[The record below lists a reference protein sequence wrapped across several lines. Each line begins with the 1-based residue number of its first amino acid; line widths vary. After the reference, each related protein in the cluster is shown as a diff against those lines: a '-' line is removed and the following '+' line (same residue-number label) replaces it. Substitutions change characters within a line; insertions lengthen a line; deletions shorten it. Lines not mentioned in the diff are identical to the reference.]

1 MAIGYSAS
9 LISPHQWAEVPPQGG
24 QFKRVLASSFLLHLV
39 FFSVLLTIQ
48 VAPTLKE
55 NVPAYQVALV
65 SLSDLTSSSVAVP
78 QKTSSVPSPPPI
90 NHTMEKKSFP
100 SPVSP
105 ATSKPFQPNSER
117 LSETFA
123 GAVGSIAVPQERTVN
138 RVLPES
144 LPQDMFVDPPPI
156 EQGSQFTP
164 TPPPSLP
171 NLEVVQSTAQPMSD
185 PLPLPQEESFS
196 KALKDVVQSVQIP
209 ERRNRE
215 PKITQSTPITKSSPA
230 VEHRTIPPQL
240 PEAPLLAAVEP
251 SMNRSPSEFT
261 TPTEP
266 KLTKSFQEMVQSI
279 EIPSSPSR
287 HTAME
292 EMKQPSS
299 RGVEST
305 RSSHQKG
312 VAESLREVMKS
323 VVVPA
328 SRSEIIHREPK
339 VSVDPKRKPFVRSAK
354 SLTESLKEVLS
365 KVVVPNI
372 NTTKRKPVASK
383 QVQETRVPPTP
394 VTPKNQ
400 NVLHNVIMPP
410 KAPDLA
416 NLKSPSP
423 PFRPRERQAEP
434 SQLNQQIA
442 KLIVPEV
449 QAPEQGPSLLETVNA
464 KIQGASTDL
473 RVTGGI
479 QEGNP
484 YWGLVRRKVDQEWV
498 ASPLEVHAGQPIQVI
513 IGFRLQRTGHVQG
526 ITVEQ
531 SSGQSFFDRA
541 GKRAVLA
548 ADPFPPF
555 PADMKEAYKDL
566 QYQFTVGKETP

>member
-39 FFSVLLTIQ
+39 FFSLLLTIQ
-48 VAPTLKE
+48 VAPTFKE

-90 NHTMEKKSFP
+90 NHTMEKESLP

-105 ATSKPFQPNSER
+105 TPSKPFQPNSER

-123 GAVGSIAVPQERTVN
+123 GAVGTIAVPQDRTVN
-138 RVLPES
+138 RVLP
-144 LPQDMFVDPPPI
+144 
-156 EQGSQFTP
+156 QGQSFDAPERPSHMQRDSQFTP
-164 TPPPSLP
+164 TPI
-171 NLEVVQSTAQPMSD
+171 A
-185 PLPLPQEESFS
+185 
-196 KALKDVVQSVQIP
+196 
-209 ERRNRE
+209 
-215 PKITQSTPITKSSPA
+215 KSPTA
-230 VEHRTIPPQL
+230 VENGKISPQL
-240 PEAPLLAAVEP
+240 PEAPLLAAIEP
-251 SMNRSPSEFT
+251 SMNQSPSELT

-287 HTAME
+287 TTTME
-292 EMKQPSS
+292 EPKQLSP

-305 RSSHQKG
+305 RSPNQKG
-312 VAESLREVMKS
+312 VAESLKEVMKS

-328 SRSEIIHREPK
+328 SRSETIHQEPK
-339 VSVDPKRKPFVRSAK
+339 VSVGPKRKPFVRSAK

-365 KVVVPNI
+365 KVVVPNVT
-372 NTTKRKPVASK
+372 TTKRKPVVSN
-383 QVQETRVPPTP
+383 QVQETLVPPTP
-394 VTPKNQ
+394 VIPKNQ
-400 NVLHNVIMPP
+400 NVLKDVIMPP

-416 NLKSPSP
+416 NLKSSSP
-423 PFRPRERQAEP
+423 PSSPMERQAKP

-442 KLIVPEV
+442 KLMVPEV

-484 YWGLVRRKVDQEWV
+484 YWGLVQQKVDKEWLAFQV
-498 ASPLEVHAGQPIQVI
+498 EAHAGQPIQVI

-531 SSGQSFFDRA
+531 SSGRAFFDLEA
-541 GKRAVLA
+541 KRTVLA
-548 ADPFPPF
+548 ADPLPPF
-555 PADMKEAYKDL
+555 PADMKEAYYDL
-566 QYQFTVGKETP
+566 QFKFTVRKETP